1 MSAPI
6 ELALLALTAL
16 SALIWLNL
24 IFFRGGFWRDGP
36 YISAH
41 LPAPHANSSD
51 WPRIVA
57 VIPARNEAETIGE
70 TIASLSS
77 QDYPGVFSIVLVDDQ
92 SDDGT
97 EGRARAAATQTRQ
110 LTIVSGRPLPTGWSG
125 KMWAVAQGIAAAE
138 REAPDAKYVLLTDA
152 DIVHAPS
159 VLRCL
164 VAKAEQG
171 SLALVSHMV
180 MLRCVS
186 FWERLLIPAFI
197 FFFKKLYPFDWINDP
212 NNSTAGAAGGL
223 MLVRRDALT
232 RAGGIERIKHEI
244 IDDCALARAI
254 KPEGPI
260 WLGLTKA
267 SRSLRRYD
275 HLADIWNMVTRTAFI
290 QLKQSLWLLAGTVLG
305 MAIIYLVP
313 PVMVVIGLFADSLH
327 IVAMAFVVWF
337 AMMASYVPTLRLY
350 DRPIWWGL
358 LLPVAGLLY
367 TCMTVASAYRAL
379 AGGGPRWK
387 DRHYGAQDAGQDNDT
402 GQDTGPAPR
411 G

>member
-1 MSAPI
+1 MSAPL

-16 SALIWLNL
+16 SAIIWLIL

-36 YISAH
+36 YISEH
-41 LPAPHANSSD
+41 IQTPLD
-51 WPRIVA
+51 WPRVVA

-77 QDYPGVFSIVLVDDQ
+77 QDYPGAFSIVLVDDQ
-92 SDDGT
+92 SDDAT
-97 EGRARAAATQTRQ
+97 QERAHAAATAATP
-110 LTIVSGRPLPTGWSG
+110 LTVISGQPLPTGWSG

-138 REAPDAKYVLLTDA
+138 RGAPDAKYILLTDA
-152 DIVHAPS
+152 DIVHSPS
-159 VLRCL
+159 VLCRL
-164 VAKAEQG
+164 VAKAEEG
-171 SLALVSHMV
+171 ELALVSHMV

-197 FFFKKLYPFDWINDP
+197 FFFKKLYPFRWINDP
-212 NNSTAGAAGGL
+212 KNPTAGAAGGL
-223 MLVRRDALT
+223 MLVRRDALD
-232 RAGGIERIKHEI
+232 RAGGIDRIKHEI

-260 WLGLTKA
+260 WLGLTNA
-267 SRSLRRYD
+267 SHSLRRYE
-275 HLADIWNMVTRTAFI
+275 HLSEIWNMVTRTAFI
-290 QLKQSLWLLAGTVLG
+290 QLKQSLGLLAGTVLG

-313 PVMVVIGLFADSLH
+313 PAMIVIGLFADSLH
-327 IVAMAFVVWF
+327 IVLLAIIVWLAMI
-337 AMMASYVPTLRLY
+337 ASYVPTLRLY

-367 TCMTVASAYRAL
+367 TCMTVASAYRTL
-379 AGGGPRWK
+379 AGAGPQWK
-387 DRHYGAQDAGQDNDT
+387 DRRYGAQDAGQDT
-402 GQDTGPAPR
+402 GSLPR